1 MLINIHFF
9 RCKIFLIF
17 VLNAIL
23 LSTEPTTVQI
33 QESLGE
39 AVNYYK
45 AFPQTRK
52 RGMICPRMIIIIFVV
67 LVTFLI

>member
-39 AVNYYK
+39 AVNN
-45 AFPQTRK
+45 
-52 RGMICPRMIIIIFVV
+52 IIKHFHKPEKEVWYAHAW
-67 LVTFLI
+67 LL